1 MNGNRQIVT
10 FPFKPHLAQYLFH
23 SITNT
28 IVSTEEAYHRTL
40 DINLNSAHGQII
52 RLILKRAD
60 YPGINEVKKGFS
72 LTVTIPRYNPNKRL
86 MEDGRYNE
94 LIISE
99 EAIELINTLFQIE
112 FENHF
117 MSYIAG
123 RVASEKR
130 GGLNNAIKT
139 FVSTY
144 NLGET
149 EFSFDRIRKMYH
161 RANFPLK
168 SAAYEK
174 KSDGILKDNQK
185 RQSKTLIERYLK

>member
-10 FPFKPHLAQYLFH
+10 FPFKPHLAQYLFN
-23 SITNT
+23 SISNT
-28 IVSTEEAYHRTL
+28 IISTEEAHHRTL
-40 DINLNSAHGQII
+40 DINLNSPHGQII

-60 YPGINEVKKGFS
+60 YPGISEVKKGFS
-72 LTVTIPRYNPNKRL
+72 LTVTIPRYNPDKRL

-99 EAIELINTLFQIE
+99 EAIDLINTLFQIE
-112 FENHF
+112 FENHL

-130 GGLNNAIKT
+130 GGLTKAIQT
-139 FVSTY
+139 FVTAY

-168 SAAYEK
+168 SSAYEK
-174 KSDGILKDNQK
+174 KAKGILSNSDKTA
-185 RQSKTLIERYLK
+185 SKTLLERYLK